1 MAVTRLKLLNR
12 QKIAQ
17 SDIKIAL
24 ETTGKAKRFTA
35 ELNLS
40 EYRLPPDARIFVDAR
55 QLMETIR
62 FDLGT
67 VGKPSARVARDIS
80 RLHGERVTFEVN
92 VITPSGARK
101 LATAEAIRP
110 VNELTGVPGS
120 VPLLP
125 VDASR
130 DLDGL
135 VWCIEYVEH
144 VGGRT
149 DAPVLCID
157 PSAVNGAASTFLQD
171 SAARALI
178 FPAALREVLIRIL
191 VTDEHPFE
199 HKSDEWPDSW
209 LRFAA
214 KLTSEDAP
222 GAEAPKDDKLR
233 FADQASK
240 AFSRHHMLLP
250 NFIRERNR

>member
-1 MAVTRLKLLNR
+1 MSVTRLKLLNR

-17 SDIKIAL
+17 SDIKIAF

-35 ELNLS
+35 ELDLS
-40 EYRLPPDARIFVDAR
+40 KYRLPPDAQIFVDAR

-110 VNELTGVPGS
+110 VNELTGAPGL

-157 PSAVNGAASTFLQD
+157 PSVVNGAASTFLQD

-199 HKSDEWPDSW
+199 HKSEEWPDSW

-214 KLTSEDAP
+214 KLTSEDVP
-222 GAEAPKDDKLR
+222 STEALKDDKLR

-240 AFSRHHMLLP
+240 AFSRHHMLLS

>member
-24 ETTGKAKRFTA
+24 ETIGKAKRFTA
-35 ELNLS
+35 DLKLHG
-40 EYRLPPDARIFVDAR
+40 YRLPSDARIFVDAR

-80 RLHGERVTFEVN
+80 RLHGERVTFDVN
-92 VITPSGARK
+92 VITPSGAQK

-110 VNELTGVPGS
+110 VNELTGAPGS

-135 VWCIEYVEH
+135 VWCIEYIEKF
-144 VGGRT
+144 GGRT

-157 PSAVNGAASTFLQD
+157 QSAVNGAASTFLQD

-178 FPAALREVLIRIL
+178 LPAALREVLIRIL
-191 VTDEHPFE
+191 VMDEHPFE
-199 HKSDEWPDSW
+199 PKSEEWPDSW

-214 KLTSEDAP
+214 KLTCDDVPS
-222 GAEAPKDDKLR
+222 AEAPKDDKLC
-233 FADQASK
+233 FVDQASK
-240 AFSRHHMLLP
+240 AFSRQHMLLS

>member
-1 MAVTRLKLLNR
+1 MAITRLKLLNR

-40 EYRLPPDARIFVDAR
+40 GYRLPPDARIFVDAR

-62 FDLGT
+62 FDFGT
-67 VGKPSARVARDIS
+67 VGKPSVRVARDIS
-80 RLHGERVTFEVN
+80 RLYGERVTFEVN

-101 LATAEAIRP
+101 LASAEAIRP
-110 VNELTGVPGS
+110 VNDLTGAPGS

-125 VDASR
+125 VDSSR

-135 VWCIEYVEH
+135 VWCIEYVEIF
-144 VGGRT
+144 GGRT

-157 PSAVNGAASTFLQD
+157 PSAANGAASTFLQD
-171 SAARALI
+171 NAARALI
-178 FPAALREVLIRIL
+178 FPAALREVLHRIL

-199 HKSDEWPDSW
+199 QRSEEWPDCW

-214 KLTSEDAP
+214 KLTSDDVP
-222 GAEAPKDDKLR
+222 SAEAPKDDKLR

-240 AFSRHHMLLP
+240 AFSRQHMLLSS
-250 NFIRERNR
+250 FISEGGR

>member
-17 SDIKIAL
+17 RDIKIVL
-24 ETTGKAKRFTA
+24 ETTGKTKRFTA
-35 ELNLS
+35 DLNLQ
-40 EYRLPPDARIFVDAR
+40 EYHLPPNARIFVDAR

-101 LATAEAIRP
+101 LATAEAVRP
-110 VNELTGVPGS
+110 VNELTAAPGT

-135 VWCIEYVEH
+135 VWCIEHIEH
-144 VGGRT
+144 FGGRT

-157 PSAVNGAASTFLQD
+157 RSAVNGVASTFLQD

-178 FPAALREVLIRIL
+178 FPAVIREVLTRIL
-191 VTDEHPFE
+191 VTDEHTFE
-199 HKSDEWPDSW
+199 PTSQEWPDSW

-214 KLTSEDAP
+214 KLTFDDVPS
-222 GAEAPKDDKLR
+222 AEASTDDKLR

-240 AFSRHHMLLP
+240 AFSRQHMLLSS
-250 NFIRERNR
+250 FITERNR